1 MDLEQQ
7 KKALNEC
14 LESLEL
20 TKKSVLEKL
29 KEIEEEEQPKFN
41 EPWKPKND
49 DTFYF
54 LDAKLDVNY
63 DEMPRCYIKQIKP
76 FYIDNGNCFKTREQA
91 EQRAKEI
98 KVYNL
103 LKNFSDANGGGDIDY
118 LGEKSFWF
126 IAYSFLDKSFYVAWQ
141 QNAIAVNTV
150 YFTSKEVAEE
160 ALKKYHKELEELR
173 K

>member
-14 LESLEL
+14 LESLKQ
-20 TKKSVLEKL
+20 TKQSVLKKL
-29 KEIEEEEQPKFN
+29 EEIEEQKPKFN
-41 EPWKPKND
+41 EPWTPEIKKC
-49 DTFYF
+49 FYEIDKYGDVYLILGF
-54 LDAKLDVNY
+54 LGDKYSLFIFEN
-63 DEMPRCYIKQIKP
+63 KK
-76 FYIDNGNCFKTREQA
+76 QA

-103 LKNFSDANGGGDIDY
+103 LKNFSDANGGRDIDY

-160 ALKKYHKELEELR
+160 ALRLYGKEL
-173 K
+173 